1 MNKNK
6 QNGFTVTVITPEEA
20 KERFSDNFEILF
32 LLNKINKIR
41 ACKADVYPEFLAISF
56 CIPDK
61 SNYSKLFKF
70 MCIISKNNTLFI
82 DDTGRVGYYLKKLQ
96 KNKAA
101 NENSMGRFI
110 YDFMETVVESELRYL
125 EEFNDRIVKIENA
138 TVSGDFDNFEHR
150 ILAIKREVLTFYRYY
165 LQLIDIGQE
174 LQENENDFFTKD
186 NINYFRLF
194 TDRIHQF
201 HEEIKILRD
210 YTIQLR
216 GIYQTQFDMKQNK
229 IMKTLTVVTTVFS
242 PLTILVGWYGMNF
255 KNMPELDWG
264 YGYSMVIVFAIV
276 LTSVSLWI
284 LRRNRLL

>member
-1 MNKNK
+1 
-6 QNGFTVTVITPEEA
+6 
-20 KERFSDNFEILF
+20 
-32 LLNKINKIR
+32 
-41 ACKADVYPEFLAISF
+41 
-56 CIPDK
+56 
-61 SNYSKLFKF
+61 
-70 MCIISKNNTLFI
+70 
-82 DDTGRVGYYLKKLQ
+82 
-96 KNKAA
+96 
-101 NENSMGRFI
+101 MGRFI

-138 TVSGDFDNFEHR
+138 TVSGDFDNFEHK

-165 LQLIDIGQE
+165 SQLIDIGQE